1 MKTSSVSSHALS
13 EAMRRSILDAQT
25 QLLKG
30 QKEASTG
37 RLADVGL
44 ELGHRTS
51 QTVTFRTDFARL
63 SGIVDTNGLVA
74 SRLDATQSAL
84 TGVRE
89 AAQDFLDSLAVA
101 HSGAADPGLIRD
113 KAKAVLSSLT
123 GALNTTVNGEYLFAG
138 INTDVRPFENYFA
151 TPPSAASQD
160 VATAFQAAFGM
171 AQSSPAA
178 SGIAPAG
185 MQTFLDGAFASLF
198 DDPAW
203 TGSWSNASSQN
214 VRSRISPTEMATTG
228 TNVNEPAF
236 RKLAMAFT
244 MVADLGLENLND
256 ETARTVIDTAMST
269 VGEAIGQLT
278 TTQANLGTAQ
288 DQVARSSERMS
299 LQIDILNTQ
308 INSLES
314 VDPYEAATR
323 VNSLLT
329 QIETSYA
336 LTGRIHALTL
346 LNYL

>member
-1 MKTSSVSSHALS
+1 MKTSSISSQALS

-30 QKEASTG
+30 QKEVSSG

-51 QTVTFRTDFARL
+51 QTVTFRADHTRL
-63 SGIVDTNGLVA
+63 SGIIDTNGLVA

-84 TGVRE
+84 DGIRGI
-89 AAQDFLDSLAVA
+89 AQDFLDSLAVA
-101 HSGAADPGLIRD
+101 HSGASDPALI
-113 KAKAVLSSLT
+113 KGTAQNALSSFT
-123 GALNTTVNGEYLFAG
+123 SALNTTVNGEYLFSG
-138 INTDVRPFENYFA
+138 INSDVRPLEDYA
-151 TPPSAASQD
+151 GAPSAD
-160 VATAFQAAFGM
+160 VAAAFQTAFGM
-171 AQSSPAA
+171 SQSSSSADGIA
-178 SGIAPAG
+178 SGD
-185 MQTFLDGAFASLF
+185 MDTFLNGAFSSLF

-203 TGSWSNASSQN
+203 GSSWSNASSQN
-214 VRSRISPTEMATTG
+214 VRSRISTSEMATTG
-228 TNVNEPAF
+228 TNANDPAF
-236 RKLAMAFT
+236 RNLAKAFA
-244 MVADLGLENLND
+244 MVADLGIENLND
-256 ETARTVIDTAMST
+256 AAAQKVIDKAMAT

-278 TTQANLGTAQ
+278 TVQANLGTAQ
-288 DQVARSSERMS
+288 DQVSRASDSLS
-299 LQIDILNTQ
+299 LQVDMLNTQ

-336 LTGRIHALTL
+336 LTGRIQALTL